1 MELKLIETILAI
13 IIMVFLGYGMR
24 RSGLLK
30 YEDAKSLNK
39 IVVNLAIPSLIFMAL
54 YRVEISVIPFLIPIP
69 IICILI
75 GFISGLIAYF
85 WGKMR
90 GYSEKTRWSIMLPV
104 IMLNSGFLGYPIALG
119 VFGVDGLVRAIF
131 YDLGSI
137 LLFIGL
143 GIILLARFGGSKRD
157 VIRRAILFPP
167 LWGIILGLLANY
179 FNVSIGFVVSDVL
192 AFLSGAA
199 IPLIMIS
206 LGLSLELRGIKEYL
220 SDATFVSIVRLI
232 ISPALAV
239 LIVSIFGL
247 YGLERSVTIMEAAM
261 PSAMLSVVLAITYDL
276 DIKLTASCVFFS
288 TILSLITLPLVLSIL

>member
-1 MELKLIETILAI
+1 MDLKLIETILAI

-39 IVVNLAIPSLIFMAL
+39 LVVNLAIPSLIFMAL
-54 YRVEISVIPFLIPIP
+54 YRIDISILPSLTPIP

-75 GFISGLIAYF
+75 GVISGLIAYF
-85 WGKMR
+85 WGKIK
-90 GYSEKTRWSIMLPV
+90 GYSKKTRWSIMLPA
-104 IMLNSGFLGYPIALG
+104 IMLNSGFLGYPITLG
-119 VFGVDGLVRAIF
+119 VFGVNGLVRAIF

-137 LLFIGL
+137 LMFIGL
-143 GIILLARFGGSKRD
+143 GIILLTTFGGSKRD
-157 VIRRAILFPP
+157 VIRRALLFPP
-167 LWGIILGLLANY
+167 LWGIILGLMANY
-179 FNVSIGFVVSDVL
+179 FHAPIGFVVSDVL
-192 AFLSGAA
+192 IFLSGAA

-206 LGLSLELRGIKEYL
+206 LGLSLELKGIKEHF

-232 ISPALAV
+232 ISPAIAV
-239 LIVSIFGL
+239 LIISIFGL
-247 YGLERSVTIMEAAM
+247 TGLERTVTLIESAM

-276 DIKLTASCVFFS
+276 DIRLTAACVFFS

>member
-1 MELKLIETILAI
+1 MDLKLIETILAI

-24 RSGLLK
+24 MSGLLK
-30 YEDAKSLNK
+30 YGDAKSLNK

-54 YRVEISVIPFLIPIP
+54 YRIDISVIPSLIPIP
-69 IICILI
+69 LICILI
-75 GFISGLIAYF
+75 GLISGLIAYF
-85 WGKMR
+85 WGKMK
-90 GYSEKTRWSIMLPV
+90 GYSKKTLWSIMLPV

-119 VFGVDGLVRAIF
+119 VFGVNGLVRAIF

-137 LLFIGL
+137 LVFIGL
-143 GIILLARFGGSKRD
+143 GIILLAIFGGSKRD
-157 VIRRAILFPP
+157 VLNRAMLFPP
-167 LWGIILGLLANY
+167 LWSIILGLMANY
-179 FNVSIGFVVSDVL
+179 FNFPIGFVLSDVL
-192 AFLSGAA
+192 TFLSGAA

-206 LGLSLELRGIKEYL
+206 LGLSMELKGIKEHL
-220 SDATFVSIVRLI
+220 TDAAFVSVARLI

-247 YGLERSVTIMEAAM
+247 GGLERTVTIMEAAM

>member
-1 MELKLIETILAI
+1 MDLNLIETILAI

-30 YEDAKSLNK
+30 YGDAKSLNK
-39 IVVNLAIPSLIFMAL
+39 IVVNLAIPSLIFLAL
-54 YRVEISVIPFLIPIP
+54 YRIEISIIPSLMPIP
-69 IICILI
+69 LICIII

-85 WGKMR
+85 WGKFK
-90 GYSEKTRWSIMLPV
+90 GYSKETRWSIMLPV

-119 VFGVDGLVRAIF
+119 VFGVNGLIRAIF
-131 YDLGSI
+131 YDMGSI
-137 LLFIGL
+137 IVFIGM
-143 GIILLARFGGSKRD
+143 GIILLAIFGGSKRE
-157 VIRRAILFPP
+157 VIKRALLFPP

-179 FNVSIGFVVSDVL
+179 FNFSIGFVVSDVL
-192 AFLSGAA
+192 TFLSGAA

-206 LGLSLELRGIKEYL
+206 LGLSLEFKGIKEHL
-220 SDATFVSIVRLI
+220 SDAAFVSTVRLI

-239 LIVSIFGL
+239 LIVILFGL
-247 YGLERSVTIMEAAM
+247 SGLERTVTIIEAAM

-288 TILSLITLPLVLSIL
+288 TILSLITLPLILSLL

>member
-1 MELKLIETILAI
+1 MDLKLIETILAI

-30 YEDAKSLNK
+30 YGDVKSLNK

-54 YRVEISVIPFLIPIP
+54 YRIDISIIPSLIPIP
-69 IICILI
+69 LICILI
-75 GFISGLIAYF
+75 GLISGLIAYL
-85 WGKMR
+85 WGKMK
-90 GYSEKTRWSIMLPV
+90 GYSKKTRWSIMLPV

-119 VFGVDGLVRAIF
+119 VFGVNGLVRAIF

-137 LLFIGL
+137 LVFIGL
-143 GIILLARFGGSKRD
+143 GIILLASFGGSKRD
-157 VIRRAILFPP
+157 VLKRALLFPP
-167 LWGIILGLLANY
+167 LWGIILGLMANY
-179 FNVSIGFVVSDVL
+179 FNFPIGFVLSDVL
-192 AFLSGAA
+192 TFLSGAA

-206 LGLSLELRGIKEYL
+206 LGLSMELKGIKEHL
-220 SDATFVSIVRLI
+220 TDAAFVSVVRLL

-239 LIVSIFGL
+239 LIVSVFSLG
-247 YGLERSVTIMEAAM
+247 GLERTVTIIEAAM

-288 TILSLITLPLVLSIL
+288 TVLSLITLPLVLSIL

>member
-1 MELKLIETILAI
+1 MDLKLIETILAI

-30 YEDAKSLNK
+30 YGDAKSLNK

-54 YRVEISVIPFLIPIP
+54 YRMEISVIPSLMPISM
-69 IICILI
+69 ICIII

-85 WGKMR
+85 WGKFQ
-90 GYSEKTRWSIMLPV
+90 GYSKKTLWSIMLPV

-119 VFGVDGLVRAIF
+119 VFGVNGLVRAIF
-131 YDLGSI
+131 YDLGSM
-137 LLFIGL
+137 LVFIGL
-143 GIILLARFGGSKRD
+143 GIILLVIFGGTKGD
-157 VIRRAILFPP
+157 VIKRALLFPP

-179 FNVSIGFVVSDVL
+179 FNVPIGFVVSDVL
-192 AFLSGAA
+192 TFLSGAA

-206 LGLSLELRGIKEYL
+206 LGLSLELKGIKEYL
-220 SDATFVSIVRLI
+220 SDAAFVSIVRLI

-239 LIVSIFGL
+239 LIVALFGL
-247 YGLERSVTIMEAAM
+247 SGLERTVTIIEAAM

-276 DIKLTASCVFFS
+276 DIKLTAACVFFS
-288 TILSLITLPLVLSIL
+288 TILSLITLPLVLSLL

>member
-1 MELKLIETILAI
+1 MDLKLIETILAI

-30 YEDAKSLNK
+30 YGDAKSLNK

-54 YRVEISVIPFLIPIP
+54 YRIDISVIPSLIPIP
-69 IICILI
+69 LICILI
-75 GFISGLIAYF
+75 GIFSGLIAYL
-85 WGKMR
+85 WGKMK
-90 GYSEKTRWSIMLPV
+90 GYSKKTRWSIMLPV

-119 VFGVDGLVRAIF
+119 VFGVNGLVRAIF

-137 LLFIGL
+137 LVFIGL
-143 GIILLARFGGSKRD
+143 GIILLASFGGSKGD
-157 VIRRAILFPP
+157 VLKRALLFPP
-167 LWGIILGLLANY
+167 LWGIILGLMANY
-179 FNVSIGFVVSDVL
+179 FNFPIGFVLSDVL
-192 AFLSGAA
+192 TFLSGAA

-206 LGLSLELRGIKEYL
+206 LGLSMELKGIKEHFT
-220 SDATFVSIVRLI
+220 DAVFVSMVRLV
-232 ISPALAV
+232 ISPALTL

-247 YGLERSVTIMEAAM
+247 TGLERTVTIIGAAM

-288 TILSLITLPLVLSIL
+288 TILSLITLPLILSIL